1 MSDETPKAKAT
12 EPKKAKRYRTASGRP
27 EHVPGLGFV
36 ITDEILQKPFTIRA
50 IENFG
55 GRTGKSV
62 MGKVVVLD

>member
-12 EPKKAKRYRTASGRP
+12 KPERAKRYRTASGRP

-50 IENFG
+50 IENFE
-55 GRTGKSV
+55 GRTGKAV